1 MRLAVERFGDPEGG
15 GFFDRARDA
24 APMGGLEVRRKPI
37 QDSPTPAANSVAVI
51 VLDRLYAF
59 TGEKL
64 YRDWAEKTLE
74 AFVGLIP
81 QYGLFAATYGLAALL
96 HSRHPIQVVVLGSTN
111 DPSAGDLEKVAN
123 EIYRFGK
130 AVLRVTPEKL
140 FSASLAP
147 ALRETL
153 PHLDAAKA
161 QALVCVET
169 SCHPPVTTPAEL
181 ALLLT
186 ETTGATGVASAP

>member
-1 MRLAVERFGDPEGG
+1 M
-15 GFFDRARDA
+15 
-24 APMGGLEVRRKPI
+24 
-37 QDSPTPAANSVAVI
+37 PAANSVAVI

-74 AFVGLIP
+74 AFVGLVP

-96 HSRHPIQVVVLGSTN
+96 HVRHPLQVVVMGA
-111 DPSAGDLEKVAN
+111 DGDAKAAELEKAAN

-130 AVLRVTPEKL
+130 SVLRVTPEAL
-140 FSASLAP
+140 ATASLAP

-153 PHLDAAKA
+153 PHLDPAKP

-169 SCHPPVTTPAEL
+169 ACHPPVADSAKLE
-181 ALLLT
+181 ALL
-186 ETTGATGVASAP
+186 TGAAAIVTAP